1 MSVGCRRGFRLAG
14 EGCQRM
20 GVNSGLPTCILAD
33 FSAVR
38 SGFPPGPG
46 VILNQRTG
54 GCCESLPGVMCPVVS
69 AVPPW
74 GSTGGRGTVGAL
86 LSGLELLTF
95 IPPSSAGKSQREGFS
110 STAKCGGA
118 FLRKWQHGPDVSQGN

>member
-1 MSVGCRRGFRLAG
+1 
-14 EGCQRM
+14 M
-20 GVNSGLPTCILAD
+20 GVNSGLPACILAD

-69 AVPPW
+69 AVAPW